1 MAQPSGGEAFKVI
14 SDNKKA
20 RFNYHLEEFFEAGL
34 VLTGGEIKSIR
45 EGKISLNESYII
57 PSHGELFLINAHIN
71 PYRFDTSSKE
81 DPTRR
86 RKLLMHKR
94 EIEKLTGRV
103 EAKGYTLV
111 PVRLYLK
118 NGRAKLEIALA
129 KGKDRGDKRET
140 VKDRE
145 AKREAERV
153 LKRGK

>member
-1 MAQPSGGEAFKVI
+1 MAQPSGEGGFKVI

-45 EGKISLNESYII
+45 EGKVSLNESYII
-57 PSHGELFLINAHIN
+57 PSRGELFLINAHIN

-81 DPTRR
+81 DPTRK

-129 KGKDRGDKRET
+129 KGKDRGDKRAT